1 MVPEVVGVQVKIV
14 GEPAFRLYPVV
25 GTLNALAELVPLLW
39 GAGVARL
46 RTAREE
52 RTMVAKKRILAV
64 FVVEI
69 RTFSAR
75 RFSEYG
81 RFVIVKIL

>member
-1 MVPEVVGVQVKIV
+1 MVPEVVGVQVKVV

-25 GTLNALAELVPLLW
+25 GTLNGLAELVPLLW
-39 GAGVARL
+39 GVGELMPLLWGAGVARP

-52 RTMVAKKRILAV
+52 RTMVVKKRILAV

-69 RTFSAR
+69 RTFSA
-75 RFSEYG
+75 
-81 RFVIVKIL
+81 